1 MSNTIAT
8 SIQCESDNTDDEP
21 IRPTTDVSD
30 NGLEDESD
38 TDQPADTNSDA
49 DQADAF
55 DIGSEDNSD
64 NVPQPQGKKAAS
76 KSKKSKPNGSIPKTS
91 RPVRMICNPK
101 DITRFDLISEE
112 DKMTLLP
119 VLYKNSKYL
128 ENIRNQLSRCISMEF
143 GFCGLSGPVE
153 DWDSYHDDDEMDVAS
168 PPLKRRK
175 KMTEVMMFHADRV
188 SESVTRFTSAINQQT
203 LGPLSTIQNGGN
215 TLATLWNLT
224 LVLEQ
229 ETIVPKARVLI
240 QYVLLG
246 AEFER
251 RLKYLHAQL
260 LQLLM
265 WHRAEGNPKG
275 AAQAP

>member
-1 MSNTIAT
+1 
-8 SIQCESDNTDDEP
+8 
-21 IRPTTDVSD
+21 
-30 NGLEDESD
+30 
-38 TDQPADTNSDA
+38 
-49 DQADAF
+49 
-55 DIGSEDNSD
+55 
-64 NVPQPQGKKAAS
+64 
-76 KSKKSKPNGSIPKTS
+76 
-91 RPVRMICNPK
+91 
-101 DITRFDLISEE
+101 
-112 DKMTLLP
+112 
-119 VLYKNSKYL
+119 
-128 ENIRNQLSRCISMEF
+128 
-143 GFCGLSGPVE
+143 VE

-168 PPLKRRK
+168 PPLKRRR
-175 KMTEVMMFHADRV
+175 KMTELMMFHADRV

-265 WHRAEGNPKG
+265 WHTAEGNPRG
-275 AAQAP
+275 AALRFRREMYNATQPNVEDIIADNKRTQSPRYRICPMEDSGGVPLV